1 MDTELLLEDLTAK
14 KDNKRAV
21 QMSRYMRNQFDFLG
35 VPAKLRKEIA
45 KPYMTE
51 AKKDNEIIWE
61 FVDTFWE
68 SKYRECQYIV
78 NDYLNLKKELLVP
91 EDISKLRALAL
102 TKPWWDTIDALD
114 RPVAD
119 IARRYPEVNDILL
132 EWSVSDSIWLRRISI
147 IHQRLRKEKT
157 NLDLLEKVIINNL
170 NHDEFFINKGIGWAL
185 RSYSRTDAEWVR
197 AFIDKYEDDLSRLS
211 IREGSKYL

>member
-1 MDTELLLEDLTAK
+1 MNTELLFENLTAQADK
-14 KDNKRAV
+14 KRAV
-21 QMSRYMRNQFDFLG
+21 QMSRYMRNQFEFLG
-35 VPAKLRKEIA
+35 LPAKIRKEIA

-51 AKKDNEIIWE
+51 DKKDNEISWE
-61 FVDTFWE
+61 FVDTFWD

-91 EDISKLRALAL
+91 DDISKLKTLAL
-102 TKPWWDTIDALD
+102 TKPWWDTIDAID
-114 RPVAD
+114 RPVAY

-132 EWSVSDSIWLRRISI
+132 GWSVSDSIWLRRISI

-170 NHDEFFINKGIGWAL
+170 NHDEFFINKGIGWSL
-185 RSYSRTDAEWVR
+185 RSYSRTDTEWVR
-197 AFIDKYEDDLSRLS
+197 AFIEKYEDGLSSLS